1 MFTRLSM
8 SAFLQTVFAA
18 DVPPAK
24 GQVLYEQPLV
34 WVQSKISKTSNCN
47 AIFDRHKWGRKIFT
61 TLINTKKRI
70 SHLSGTS
77 LYRILDDVEHAHN
90 YNVFWG

>member
-1 MFTRLSM
+1 M
-8 SAFLQTVFAA
+8 SASLQTVFAA

-47 AIFDRHKWGRKIFT
+47 AIFEEEKY
-61 TLINTKKRI
+61 LQP
-70 SHLSGTS
+70 L
-77 LYRILDDVEHAHN
+77 
-90 YNVFWG
+90 